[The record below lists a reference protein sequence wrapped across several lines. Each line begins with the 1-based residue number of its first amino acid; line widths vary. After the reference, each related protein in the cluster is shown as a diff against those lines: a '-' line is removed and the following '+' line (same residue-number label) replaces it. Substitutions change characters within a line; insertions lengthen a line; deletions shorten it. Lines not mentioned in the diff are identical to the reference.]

1 MIHIQSIYK
10 SICIRF
16 CESKDRCISL
26 LFVLAFLGSG
36 FTVQAQ
42 FDIPPKPSKKSDQTA
57 VHDYINLF
65 NSYQKQ
71 SLDQKLIRY
80 SDTTSTQIVIAIISS
95 TKGEDISLLGAQW
108 GQKWGIGQAD
118 KDNGILI
125 LVAKDDRRVDIN
137 TGYGIESII
146 SDRDAE
152 RIINR
157 IIVPAFKKGDFYGGL
172 DQATDEMIARLE
184 GNFTGTRKS
193 NKGFPIGPILA
204 FVIFIIILIILSRK
218 NHRGGGRN
226 GRRRSVGSL
235 LDVII
240 LSNMGRGGFGSGSG
254 GGSGGFGGGGGSF
267 GGGGGGFGGGFGGG
281 GFGGGGASGG
291 W

>member
-1 MIHIQSIYK
+1 MTESSFTYK
-10 SICIRF
+10 SIFIRF
-16 CESKDRCISL
+16 RESKTRRISL
-26 LFVLAFLGSG
+26 LFIFLFLGSI
-36 FTVQAQ
+36 FTMQAQ
-42 FDIPPKPSKKSDQTA
+42 FDIPPKPSKKSKQTA
-57 VHDYINLF
+57 VYDYIKEF

-80 SDTTSTQIVIAIISS
+80 SDTTSTQIVIAMISS

-108 GQKWGIGQAD
+108 GQKWGIGQANE
-118 KDNGILI
+118 DNGIMI
-125 LVAKDDRRVDIN
+125 IVAKDDRTVDIN

-157 IIVPAFKKGDFYGGL
+157 ILIPAFKKGDFYGGL

-193 NKGFPIGPILA
+193 NREFPIGPILS
-204 FVIFIIILIILSRK
+204 FVLFIVILIILSRK

-226 GRRRSVGSL
+226 GRRRSTGSL

-240 LSNMGRGGFGSGSG
+240 LSNMGRGGFGSGGSSG
-254 GGSGGFGGGGGSF
+254 GGFGGGGGSF